1 MEYICQNVL
10 PHFNIIRSLD
20 RGEALQLTILRQL
33 AELSSYCGQLKTP
46 AVHVQHVLDMLKV
59 NRFKFMF
66 YGYIK

>member
-1 MEYICQNVL
+1 MEYICENVL
-10 PHFNIIRSLD
+10 PQFNIISSLD

-59 NRFKFMF
+59 ICFKFMS
-66 YGYIK
+66 YGNIK